1 MREGSVS
8 RKKTNI
14 MKDQNLVYK
23 EHMNFSTLKSL
34 YYTAN
39 WAFNGFKKY
48 SKIFN

>member
-8 RKKTNI
+8 RNKTNI
-14 MKDQNLVYK
+14 MKDQYLVYK

-39 WAFNGFKKY
+39 WAFNGFNE
-48 SKIFN
+48 ILEDF

>member
-1 MREGSVS
+1 
-8 RKKTNI
+8 
-14 MKDQNLVYK
+14 MKDQYLVYK

-34 YYTAN
+34 YYTVN